1 MEKTIIDS
9 ILEVL
14 DAQLA
19 NYIKAGARFCSSRA
33 PWFCVSGGNE
43 PQNTFYQGNISMAE
57 ATVIA
62 AYPGRNACITVDR
75 HGKHMIAME
84 G

>member
-1 MEKTIIDS
+1 MENVIDS

-19 NYIKAGARFCSSRA
+19 NCIKAGARFCFNRA

-43 PQNTFYQGNISMAE
+43 PQNTFYQGNVNLAE
-57 ATVIA
+57 AAIMA
-62 AYPGRNACITVDR
+62 DRPGAYITVNR
-75 HGKHMIAME
+75 AGKHEIKMGRA
-84 G
+84 

>member
-1 MEKTIIDS
+1 MENMIDS

-19 NYIKAGARFCSSRA
+19 NCIKTGARFNPARA
-33 PWFCVSGGNE
+33 PYFCIDGGNE
-43 PQNTFYQGNISMAE
+43 PQNTFYKGNVNMAE
-57 ATVIA
+57 AAVIA
-62 AYPGRNACITVDR
+62 AYPGKNACITVDR
-75 HGKHMIAME
+75 HGKHKIEME

>member
-1 MEKTIIDS
+1 MENVIDS

-19 NYIKAGARFCSSRA
+19 NCIKAGARFYSGRA

-43 PQNTFYQGNISMAE
+43 TQNTFYKGNVSMAE
-57 ATVIA
+57 AAVIA
-62 AYPGRNACITVDR
+62 AYPEKNACITVDR

-84 G
+84 A

>member
-1 MEKTIIDS
+1 MEKMIDS

-19 NYIKAGARFCSSRA
+19 NCIKAGARFYFGRA
-33 PWFCVSGGNE
+33 PYFCISGGNE
-43 PQNTFYQGNISMAE
+43 PQNTFYKGNINMAE
-57 ATVIA
+57 AAVIA
-62 AYPGRNACITVDR
+62 AYPGKNACITVDR
-75 HGKHMIAME
+75 HGKHQLAME

>member
-1 MEKTIIDS
+1 MENVIDS

-14 DAQLA
+14 DAQLS
-19 NYIKAGARFCSSRA
+19 NCIKAGARFYSGRA

-43 PQNTFYQGNISMAE
+43 PQNTFYKGHVSMAE
-57 ATVIA
+57 AAIIA
-62 AYPGRNACITVDR
+62 AYPGKSACITVDR
-75 HGKHMIAME
+75 HGKHQIAME